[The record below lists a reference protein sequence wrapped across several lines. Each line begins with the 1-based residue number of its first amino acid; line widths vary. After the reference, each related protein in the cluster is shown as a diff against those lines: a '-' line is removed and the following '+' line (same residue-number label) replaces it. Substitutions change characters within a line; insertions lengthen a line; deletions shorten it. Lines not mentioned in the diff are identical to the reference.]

1 MASNEVEI
9 RVTADTKGAERGLSG
24 MRGSL
29 SKFSRQARIA
39 GAALTAIAA
48 GGAIF
53 MKSMAQAALVQQKAV
68 DTLAATMSAQG
79 ESFASLEDHIMSAT
93 AALQKKTNFGDEVQI
108 QALARLTAS
117 LGDTETALD
126 VLPVLIDLA
135 AFRGKDL
142 TQVVETLGPVL
153 AGTTH
158 NLASLSMKFD
168 ESEGTMARADR
179 IMSRVGG
186 TAEAVADPFTQMGN
200 AVGDVKEK
208 IGEQFLPVVAPL
220 LKMIQKLAE
229 NLQEMN
235 PRALRMIA
243 LVVIGTVAFA
253 TIAGPILLLIGF
265 LPLLAGGFAAV
276 AAAAWPVTLGVAG
289 IAAAV
294 FAGILIWRNWDA
306 VVAHLKRVYSSNF
319 GWLMPGGVLIKAILF
334 LKDNWRE
341 VWSRIQ
347 EIFRTVV
354 TNILG
359 GAENVLNVFVDMV
372 NGVLRIAKRLGFMSD
387 VAEIDKF
394 AFDYDAMMVSIKKKT
409 IEVVDAVSEK
419 AKELGTSI
427 KADLGDAWLEA
438 QESFNGFLDNV
449 MGGVD
454 DLEKQVKKT
463 NEELGVN
470 LPDAAEKG
478 GTGLEA
484 LGDEYSKAGDKIKTF
499 NELVQAGQFQ
509 TRVRGGMPEVVAW
522 GEGGAERRGIPSM
535 DIFAQKALLLTVSRV
550 LNQSE
555 RQQRLAS
562 TLSTFG
568 GPVVEELKFMVEH
581 IRSAVNFTQQGIAEF
596 ATKVNTNAAIQ
607 AREQAIKAAWAVNRN
622 NPLNTRVTET
632 RMAQFGI
639 AEEDGQAKG
648 GIVTRPTIALVGEAG
663 PEAII
668 PLRGGRGLA
677 PVYNIT
683 ISGNTVFGE
692 MDFQR
697 LVVDAVTDSH
707 RRGGLPFLGR

>member
-1 MASNEVEI
+1 
-9 RVTADTKGAERGLSG
+9 
-24 MRGSL
+24 
-29 SKFSRQARIA
+29 
-39 GAALTAIAA
+39 
-48 GGAIF
+48 
-53 MKSMAQAALVQQKAV
+53 
-68 DTLAATMSAQG
+68 
-79 ESFASLEDHIMSAT
+79 
-93 AALQKKTNFGDEVQI
+93 
-108 QALARLTAS
+108 
-117 LGDTETALD
+117 
-126 VLPVLIDLA
+126 
-135 AFRGKDL
+135 
-142 TQVVETLGPVL
+142 
-153 AGTTH
+153 
-158 NLASLSMKFD
+158 
-168 ESEGTMARADR
+168 
-179 IMSRVGG
+179 
-186 TAEAVADPFTQMGN
+186 
-200 AVGDVKEK
+200 
-208 IGEQFLPVVAPL
+208 
-220 LKMIQKLAE
+220 
-229 NLQEMN
+229 
-235 PRALRMIA
+235 
-243 LVVIGTVAFA
+243 VIGTVAFA
-253 TIAGPILLLIGF
+253 AIAGPILLLIGF

-294 FAGILIWRNWDA
+294 FAGILIWRNWDK
-306 VVAHLKRVYSSNF
+306 VVSFIKQVFASKF
-319 GWLMPGGVLIKAILF
+319 AWLLPDGALINAILF

-341 VWSRIQ
+341 VWNRIQ
-347 EIFRTVV
+347 EIFQTVAKNV
-354 TNILG
+354 LQGVENILNG
-359 GAENVLNVFVDMV
+359 IVDMV
-372 NGVLRIAKRLGFMSD
+372 NGALRIAKRLGFMSD

-394 AFDYDAMMVSIKKKT
+394 AFDYDATMTAIKKKT
-409 IEVVDAVSEK
+409 TEVVDAVSEK
-419 AKELGTSI
+419 VEELGTSI

-438 QESFNGFLDNV
+438 QESVNDFLDNV
-449 MGGVD
+449 MGAVD

-499 NELVQAGQFQ
+499 NELVQAGQFRSEVHRW
-509 TRVRGGMPEVVAW
+509 TEGPESSIAGARGAAPSVVAW
-522 GEGGAERRGIPSM
+522 GEGGAERRGIPAM
-535 DIFAQKALLLTVSRV
+535 DIFTQKALLLTVSRI

-555 RQQRLAS
+555 RRQRLAG

-632 RMAQFGI
+632 RMGQLGLVEAAPPVDRMKQLGI
-639 AEEDGQAKG
+639 VEEDYAKG

-668 PLRGGRGLA
+668 PLRGGRGMA